1 MTNDNGAFMPQRG
14 NYRDLKVYRKAECI
28 YDITFYFAHKF
39 LEKGDRTIDQ
49 MVQAARSCKQ
59 NIAEG
64 SAASTTSKETE
75 LKLTNVARAS
85 LQELLLDFEDYLRV
99 RCLEQW
105 GMTSEKAMKARA
117 ACARHDDS
125 AYYREAAA
133 QRSDET
139 VANIAITLIH
149 QTDVMLRKL
158 IERLKQ
164 DFVEGGGLREEMY
177 RTRVE
182 WLKRNGRR

>member
-1 MTNDNGAFMPQRG
+1 MNNDISNFMPQRG
-14 NYRDLKVYRKAECI
+14 NYRDLKVYKKSECI
-28 YDITFYFAHKF
+28 YDITYHFAHKY

-85 LQELLLDFEDYLRV
+85 LQELLLDYEDYLRV
-99 RCLEQW
+99 RGLEQW
-105 GMTSEKAMKARA
+105 SINGDKATAART
-117 ACARHDDS
+117 ACSRHDDS
-125 AYYREAAA
+125 AYYRNAIELRNDVA
-133 QRSDET
+133 

-149 QTDVMLRKL
+149 QTDVLLRKL
-158 IERLKQ
+158 IERLKN
-164 DFVEGGGLREEMY
+164 DFVKGGGLREEMY
-177 RTRVE
+177 RARVD
-182 WLKRNGRR
+182 WLKRNRK